1 MEGRQKDVLYYEKLR
16 TIFLGVILMVLAAL
30 LIGALVLV
38 GSLRQYEARI
48 NTIVGRLETVSVQL
62 EELDVEKAV
71 RTANDV
77 TEALD
82 AEKIS
87 EIVDTLND
95 VAKDLG
101 SVDWAKLAGNVND
114 VAGDAQTKLAD
125 AEMALQKINEL
136 DITSLNQAIQD
147 LQDVIEPLAKFT
159 KRFG

>member
-38 GSLRQYEARI
+38 GSLRQYEART
-48 NTIVGRLETVSVQL
+48 NPRGGRLETVSVQL

-101 SVDWAKLAGNVND
+101 SVDWAKASKE
-114 VAGDAQTKLAD
+114 VAAKAKS
-125 AEMALQKINEL
+125 KIGFTPLVKIVEL
-136 DITSLNQAIQD
+136 GFLPRS
-147 LQDVIEPLAKFT
+147 EKKT
-159 KRFG
+159 KRVFDERYE